1 MNYWD
6 NNGTGVTLGNRIG
19 GGGEGEVYNATLV
32 HGVVAH
38 APSVV
43 KIYSGSISPNIPLK
57 LAAMVHNPPQRLVT
71 NHFLIAW
78 PTGIVHTRPEG
89 MARTVGYLMRKVN
102 TDEFHEIGGW
112 SNPSRRER
120 RLRGRRS
127 QFDYGKL
134 LLMARNLAAAVDA
147 VHKAGYVIGDINSR
161 NVLANGDGRV
171 ALIDTDSFQV
181 KDPASGRT
189 HRCPV
194 GTPEY
199 TAPDLQGVKF
209 TDADRTEIHDGFAL
223 AVMIYQLLFQGRHPY
238 DGLYQPSRGKREL
251 RTVAEKI
258 RSGGFVHYK
267 PSTYKPT
274 KESSI
279 IWSSLP
285 KDLQFS
291 FWMGLVDRR
300 HHQQAGYWV
309 TKIDSALKQM
319 KQCRSVKSHRYFGAK
334 CTWCEYRNGVGKDP
348 FPQLG
353 LTRNPAA

>member
-1 MNYWD
+1 MKYWD

-19 GGGEGEVYNATLV
+19 SGGEGEVYNATFV

-38 APSVV
+38 VPSAV
-43 KIYSGSISPNIPLK
+43 KIYSGSVSSNIPLK
-57 LAAMVHNPPQRLVT
+57 LAAMVHNPPQKLLT
-71 NHFLIAW
+71 NRFLIAW
-78 PTGIVHTRPEG
+78 PTGIVHTRSDG
-89 MARTVGYLMRKVN
+89 QARTVGYLMRKVN
-102 TDEFHEIGGW
+102 TTEFHEIGGW

-127 QFDYGKL
+127 EFDYRNL
-134 LLMARNLAAAVDA
+134 LLMAQNLATAVDA
-147 VHKAGYVIGDINSR
+147 LHKAGYVIGDINSR
-161 NVLANGDGRV
+161 NVLANGAGRI

-181 KDPASGRT
+181 RDPASRRT

-209 TDADRTEIHDGFAL
+209 TDVDRTVLHDGFAL

-258 RSGGFVHYK
+258 RNGGFVHYD
-267 PSTYKPT
+267 PTYYKPT

-285 KDLQFS
+285 KDLQSLFR
-291 FWMGLVDRR
+291 MGLVERR
-300 HHQQAGYWV
+300 NQQQASRWV
-309 TKIDSALKQM
+309 TGIDSALRQT
-319 KQCRSVKSHRYFGAK
+319 KQCRSVKSHHYFGAK

-348 FPQLG
+348 FPHVPG
-353 LTRNPAA
+353 